1 MAVTPDTDLRLLIVP
16 IEIDN
21 KNQLTFASKEAQASY
36 FLGLPNY
43 VEANDTYYQRQNNVI
58 EWPAHI
64 DSIIQYNY
72 VMYKN
77 NNYSN
82 KWFYAFVV
90 DMKYINDGLT
100 EITIQ
105 TDVFQTWQ
113 FVMDWKQSFIER
125 EMIAVSND
133 TIGANRIPENFE
145 TGEYII
151 NKKYSF
157 NIFDV
162 YYVIAYAGDSIKR
175 SSGGNLTVNCGFKL
189 NGVYQSVGMIVCN
202 DTGFATMMSYMNYE
216 DNSNN
221 ILTIFTIPKCAFNI
235 VYDWSS
241 TGYYII
247 NENNFTAQEILDSS
261 DGLDALTTSFE
272 FEKPQALIGN
282 GYTPRNKKLLQYP
295 YVYLGL
301 NPISGNNK
309 IYRYEDFSSFQP
321 KFEIC
326 SEINPNPSVLTVPI
340 GYRLTDGF
348 STATGTEDTGLISG
362 YPTISYKTDVFN
374 TWLAQNQG
382 IIDISMN
389 MENTNFQQQKMNQIT
404 GASQQAMNTASNVTN
419 QLIGGNVGGSITSLL
434 GGALSSGQSGSNLAF
449 TTKNH
454 ENNIAMQ
461 MAQIEKQR
469 MLPDNI
475 TLGSSAT
482 ALGFNLLD
490 DNIFSQYCIRREFA
504 EKIDKYFDMYG
515 YLTNTVKLPNLTNR
529 PNWNY
534 IKTIGANIVGAIP
547 QVDLQAIKDMFDNGI
562 TLWHN
567 PATFLD
573 YSQNNR

>member
-1 MAVTPDTDLRLLIVP
+1 MAVTPDTDLRLLQVP

-21 KNQLTFASKEAQASY
+21 KNQLTFANATAQANY
-36 FLGLPNY
+36 FLGLQNY
-43 VEANDTYYQRQNNVI
+43 VEAQDTYYQRQNDVI
-58 EWPAHI
+58 EFPAHI
-64 DSIIQYNY
+64 DTIIHYNY

-82 KWFYAFVV
+82 KWFYAFITN
-90 DMKYINDGLT
+90 MKYINDGVT
-100 EITIQ
+100 EISIQ

-113 FVMDWKQSFIER
+113 FDITWKQSFIER
-125 EMIAVSND
+125 EMIAVAND
-133 TIGANRIPENFE
+133 TIGANRVPENFE

-157 NIFDV
+157 NIFDF
-162 YYVIAYAGDSIKR
+162 YYVIAYAGDKIKR
-175 SSGGNLTVNCGFKL
+175 SSGGDLTIPSGFKL
-189 NGVYQSVGMIVCN
+189 NGVYQSVGIIICN
-202 DTGFATMMSYMNYE
+202 DTGFSTIMSYMNYE

-221 ILTIFTIPKCAFNI
+221 ILTIFTIPKFAFNI

-241 TGYYII
+241 TGYYIVG
-247 NENNFTAQEILDSS
+247 ENNFTSQQILDSTS
-261 DGLDALTTSFE
+261 GLDALTTSFQ

-301 NPISGNNK
+301 NPISGDNK

-321 KFEIC
+321 KFEVD
-326 SEINPNPSVLTVPI
+326 SEINPNPSVLIVPY

-348 STATGTEDTGLISG
+348 STSTGTEDTGLING
-362 YPTISYKTDVFN
+362 YPTISYKTDVYN

-382 IIDISMN
+382 IIDISMQN
-389 MENTNFQQQKMNQIT
+389 ENLNFQQQKVNSIMSTAQSGISSGM
-404 GASQQAMNTASNVTN
+404 GATSNLTS
-419 QLIGGNVGGSITSLL
+419 GNVSGAIGEAISGLL
-434 GGALSSGQSGSNLAF
+434 GSASKGIGLGFAQ
-449 TTKNH
+449 KNH
-454 ENNIAMQ
+454 EQNIAMQ

-469 MLPDNI
+469 MLPDNV

-482 ALGFNLLD
+482 ALGYGLLD
-490 DNIFSQYCIRREFA
+490 NNIFSQYCIRREFA
-504 EKIDKYFDMYG
+504 EKIDKYFDMFG
-515 YLTNTVKLPNLTNR
+515 YLTNTVKIPNLNNR

-534 IKTIGANIVGAIP
+534 VKTLGANITGNIP
-547 QVDLQAIKDMFDNGI
+547 QVDMQQIKDIFDNGV

-567 PATFLD
+567 ASTFLD